1 MLLTA
6 LSCFFAGIFLPFT
19 SVTKV
24 WLFENQ
30 ISVYHSLVVFWRAR
44 DTLLFVILFMF
55 TICFPLVKMNTL
67 LALWLYPKLTAN
79 QTKGFYR
86 VVSHLGK
93 WSMLDVFVVAVLA
106 LTLGSASLASIKVGS
121 GFFLFFVS
129 VMLTQFSSMWTGH
142 IASRLK
148 K

>member
-1 MLLTA
+1 
-6 LSCFFAGIFLPFT
+6 
-19 SVTKV
+19 
-24 WLFENQ
+24 
-30 ISVYHSLVVFWRAR
+30 
-44 DTLLFVILFMF
+44 MF
-55 TICFPLVKMNTL
+55 TIFFPLVKMNSL
-67 LALWLYPKLTAN
+67 LALWLYPKLTAD
-79 QTKGFYR
+79 QAKGFYGL
-86 VVSHLGK
+86 VSHLGK

-106 LTLGSASLASIKVGS
+106 LTLKSSGVASIRIGD